1 MYLKCSGR
9 DDNTSVVLN
18 NFSSVS
24 TSGATQG
31 LGYFDMQAG
40 AVKDQTTNRPM
51 SRRVAPN
58 PHQASEAVVFMWLVQ
73 KKLYCS
79 SLLIDPVR

>member
-31 LGYFDMQAG
+31 LGYFGMQAG

-51 SRRVAPN
+51 SRRVALSPN
-58 PHQASEAVVFMWLVQ
+58 PHQASEAVVFYVISAEKTIL
-73 KKLYCS
+73 
-79 SLLIDPVR
+79 

>member
-24 TSGATQG
+24 TQG
-31 LGYFDMQAG
+31 LGYFGMQAG

-51 SRRVAPN
+51 SRRVALSPN
-58 PHQASEAVVFMWLVQ
+58 PHQASEAVVFYVISAEKTIL
-73 KKLYCS
+73 
-79 SLLIDPVR
+79 